1 MPISKSKKID
11 EQLGIMMAKECKPFS
26 LVENKEFKKI
36 VSLLNPS
43 YSLPNRKTIS
53 YNILPQL
60 LENTREKVERSL
72 DNASYIAMSTDGWT
86 SVNDESYVAVTVH
99 FIDTELCF
107 KISFTRMLLF

>member
-11 EQLGIMMAKECKPFS
+11 EQLGIMMAKEYQPFS

-43 YSLPNRKTIS
+43 YSLPSRKTIT

-60 LENTREKVERSL
+60 LENTREKVKRS
-72 DNASYIAMSTDGWT
+72 
-86 SVNDESYVAVTVH
+86 
-99 FIDTELCF
+99 
-107 KISFTRMLLF
+107 